1 MGISILSLESR
12 LHQGRI
18 SVRNRIEGIGRER
31 REEDE
36 MKRFAK
42 AAISA
47 ALLSA
52 CAGSPV
58 CAFEVAPGKIRI
70 RIDIDVLK
78 AKVEMLEYLTEE
90 TCTIDDELRWRLGL
104 SLGDQ
109 FRLTVRNVPG
119 RYGLVTIHS
128 DYEDGPDDDDIRMRE
143 SGRQRFGEIDPFEA
157 FAEPWTPYHGKTD
170 SWLRLNSELG
180 EFKVETSPAQTSIII
195 MAPHG
200 GAIETNTDE
209 IAAHFYDQLTAVY
222 SKSAGLW
229 YCCGYQDSLGAFDA
243 WHITSSDISES
254 SFPYLGELADRSYDF
269 AVSVHGYS
277 GLDVLVGGGGSTELK
292 EDVRNA
298 LAGIPG
304 FPFIVTVVTSG
315 GYAGVH
321 PDNIVNR
328 YSDEGVQ
335 LELPYTARVY
345 WKNQIAEALAELFWQ
360 KI

>member
-1 MGISILSLESR
+1 M
-12 LHQGRI
+12 
-18 SVRNRIEGIGRER
+18 R
-31 REEDE
+31 RF
-36 MKRFAK
+36 MT
-42 AAISA
+42 AAASA
-47 ALLSA
+47 ALLA
-52 CAGSPV
+52 ITAGSPAS
-58 CAFEVAPGKIRI
+58 AFDVALGKIRI
-70 RIDIDVLK
+70 RMEIDVLK

-90 TCTIDDELRWRLGL
+90 NCTIDDELRHRLGL
-104 SLGDQ
+104 RAGDQ
-109 FRLTVRNVPG
+109 FRLTVKNAPG

-143 SGRQRFGEIDPFEA
+143 SGRQRFGEIDFFEA
-157 FAEPWTPYHGKTD
+157 SAESWTPCHGKTD
-170 SWLRLNSELG
+170 SWLRLNSEMG
-180 EFKVETSPAQTSIII
+180 EFKVETSPVQTSIII

-209 IAAHFYDQLTAVY
+209 IAVHFYDQLTIAH
-222 SKSAGLW
+222 SKNAGLW

-243 WHITSSDISES
+243 WHITSTDISER
-254 SFPYLGELADRSYDF
+254 SFPYLGEMANRSYDF

-277 GLDVLVGGGGSTELK
+277 GPDILVGGGGSRELK
-292 EDVRNA
+292 EEVRDA

-335 LELPYTARVY
+335 LELPYLARVY
-345 WKNQIAEALAELFWQ
+345 WKNQIAEALAELFSH